1 LLVERSGASVP
12 VFSYV
17 RWARAAF
24 ERDLETLA
32 QGEDAGVPL
41 TVREADVTPLS
52 WVGPLLAF
60 RERLYTT
67 MPGREAHPA
76 GETRFVALHVDE
88 HAPGSARAVSLADYF
103 EEKVLLR
110 ELRKEP
116 RVERALRGGKTPV
129 DLAELLGVLT
139 AAEPTVGT
147 ECYSF
152 PDDLLRRF
160 CFDHVA
166 GDRVAVRLAL
176 AGTAVCREQ
185 LTEIHLLLPMPPALA
200 RPLSDASSG
209 QVGFLATRQKAP
221 RRDVHVRMT
230 STELSKR

>member
-1 LLVERSGASVP
+1 
-12 VFSYV
+12 VFSYA

-24 ERDLETLA
+24 ERDLEALA

-41 TVREADVTPLS
+41 TVREAEVTPLS
-52 WVGPLLAF
+52 WVGPLLSF

-76 GETRFVALHVDE
+76 GETRFVALRIDE
-88 HAPGSARAVSLADYF
+88 QAPGGARAVSLADSF

-116 RVERALRGGKTPV
+116 RVERAWREGKTPV
-129 DLAELLGVLT
+129 DLAELLGVLS
-139 AAEPTVGT
+139 AAEPTVGS

-152 PDDLLRRF
+152 PDDLLSRF
-160 CFDHVA
+160 CFDQVA

-176 AGTAVCREQ
+176 AGTAVCRER
-185 LTEIHLLLPMPPALA
+185 LTEIRLLLPVPAALA
-200 RPLSDASSG
+200 RPLSEASSG
-209 QVGFLATRQKAP
+209 QAGFVATRKPASW
-221 RRDVHVRMT
+221 RDVHLRMT
-230 STELSKR
+230 STELRKR

>member
-1 LLVERSGASVP
+1 
-12 VFSYV
+12 VFSYA

-24 ERDLETLA
+24 ERDLEALA

-41 TVREADVTPLS
+41 TVREAEVTPLS
-52 WVGPLLAF
+52 WVGPLLSF

-76 GETRFVALHVDE
+76 GETRFVALRIDE
-88 HAPGSARAVSLADYF
+88 QAPGGARAVSLADSF

-116 RVERALRGGKTPV
+116 RVERAWREGKTPV
-129 DLAELLGVLT
+129 DLAELLGVLS
-139 AAEPTVGT
+139 AVEPTVGS

-152 PDDLLRRF
+152 PDDLLSRF
-160 CFDHVA
+160 CFDQVA

-176 AGTAVCREQ
+176 VGTAVCREQ
-185 LTEIHLLLPMPPALA
+185 LTEIRLLLPVPAALA
-200 RPLSDASSG
+200 RPLSEASSG
-209 QVGFLATRQKAP
+209 QAGFVATRKP
-221 RRDVHVRMT
+221 RRGAT
-230 STELSKR
+230 FTCA